1 MIHHMR
7 MFDRVLE
14 RPKVIVL
21 VAESHRN
28 ILVIIDNTWS
38 TSVDLIEDK
47 NV

>member
-1 MIHHMR
+1 MR

-14 RPKVIVL
+14 RSKVIVL
-21 VAESHRN
+21 VTESHRK
-28 ILVIIDNTWS
+28 ILFIIGNTWS